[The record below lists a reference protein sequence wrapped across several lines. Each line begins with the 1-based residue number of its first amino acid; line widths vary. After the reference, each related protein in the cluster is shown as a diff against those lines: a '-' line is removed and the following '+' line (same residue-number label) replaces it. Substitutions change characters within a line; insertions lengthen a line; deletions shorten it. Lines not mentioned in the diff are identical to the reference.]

1 LAEKDKILVVEDE
14 EDTRYILDRLLT
26 KNNYEVKTAINGE
39 EALKSLSDFTP
50 KVIIADWTM
59 PRIDG
64 IELCN
69 IIKKNDNYKSIYY
82 ILLTA
87 RASLK
92 DRITGLDIGAD
103 EFLVKPVENQEL
115 LARIRSGVR
124 IFNLQSELTKI
135 EHNKAILEMATTIG
149 HQINN
154 PLGSLIMALKTLESG
169 LDESKKE
176 GLKEDFFIINESIER
191 IKKFVDALTNLQNP
205 ETVKYV
211 KDSKMIK
218 IN

>member
-1 LAEKDKILVVEDE
+1 MDEKDKILIVEDE
-14 EDTRYILDRLLT
+14 EDTRYILDRLLS

-39 EALKSLSDFTP
+39 DAVKCLADFKP

-59 PRIDG
+59 PIIDG

-69 IIKKNDNYKSIYY
+69 IIKKDERYKLIYY

-103 EFLVKPVENQEL
+103 EFLVKPIENQEL
-115 LARIRSGVR
+115 LARIRSGIR
-124 IFNLQSELTKI
+124 IHNLQEELTQI
-135 EHNKAILEMATTIG
+135 EHNKAVLTMATTIG

-154 PLGSLIMALKTLESG
+154 PLGSLVLTLNSLESE
-169 LDESKKE
+169 LKKSDKDKFE
-176 GLKEDFFIINESIER
+176 EDFKLINEAIER
-191 IKKFVDALTNLQNP
+191 IKNFVSALTNLQNP
-205 ETVKYV
+205 EVVGYTD
-211 KDSKMIK
+211 DSKMIK
-218 IN
+218 L